1 MVRGQTD
8 CGGSLFFSPDYCV
21 LLMVSHCLLQFS
33 GGASA
38 VNQIAET
45 PTQVEK
51 VEAVLKSP
59 AERLG

>member
-1 MVRGQTD
+1 
-8 CGGSLFFSPDYCV
+8 
-21 LLMVSHCLLQFS
+21 MVSHCLLQFS